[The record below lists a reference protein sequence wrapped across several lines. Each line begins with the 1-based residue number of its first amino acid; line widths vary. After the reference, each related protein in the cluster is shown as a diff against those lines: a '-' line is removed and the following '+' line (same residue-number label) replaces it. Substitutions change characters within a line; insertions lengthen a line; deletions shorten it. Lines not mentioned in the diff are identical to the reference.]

1 MGESIFVAIILG
13 ESIFVAI
20 ILGESVGITLAFK
33 NKETKRQ
40 RDNDIYG
47 LQKGLIILFLWNRTS
62 KNVLSWQQCVHI

>member
-20 ILGESVGITLAFK
+20 ILGESVGITLAYK

-40 RDNDIYG
+40 RD
-47 LQKGLIILFLWNRTS
+47 
-62 KNVLSWQQCVHI
+62 

>member
-20 ILGESVGITLAFK
+20 ILGESVGITLAYK

-40 RDNDIYG
+40 R
-47 LQKGLIILFLWNRTS
+47 
-62 KNVLSWQQCVHI
+62 HIWITKRANYPIFME